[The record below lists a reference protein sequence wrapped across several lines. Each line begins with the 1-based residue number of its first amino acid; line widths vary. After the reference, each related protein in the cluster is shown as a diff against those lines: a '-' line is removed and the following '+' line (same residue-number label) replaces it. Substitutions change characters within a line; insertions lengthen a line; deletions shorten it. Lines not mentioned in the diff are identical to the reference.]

1 VSENQLLSVTGLTKS
16 FSLPQAKGKDRRLAV
31 LDGVNF
37 HVRKGASVGI
47 QGPSGCGKTT
57 FFRCLLGLEKKER
70 GEILWRG
77 KPVTEKYLRNNVQL
91 IFQNPYTS
99 LDPLFRVE
107 DCLRQGISLGRFRNQ
122 RERIQ
127 FLFQEMNLPLRFLKK
142 RVGNL
147 SGGERQRVALVRAL
161 LREPEIL
168 LLDEPTASLDYLV
181 RADLIA
187 LIAALSREHQLTLIW
202 VSHDTHLLKAVTE
215 HIWFFKDG
223 GFQS

>member
-16 FSLPQAKGKDRRLAV
+16 FSLSQPKGKDRRLAV
-31 LDGVNF
+31 LDGASF
-37 HVRKGASVGI
+37 HVQKGASVGI

-57 FFRCLLGLEKKER
+57 FFRCLLGLEKKDR
-70 GEILWRG
+70 GELFWRG
-77 KPVTEKYLRNNVQL
+77 RSVTEKHLRKNVQL

-107 DCLRQGISLGRFRNQ
+107 DCLRQGASLGRFRGQ
-122 RERIQ
+122 SERIR
-127 FLFQEMNLPLRFLKK
+127 FLFQEMNLTLKLLKK
-142 RVGNL
+142 RVKTL
-147 SGGERQRVALVRAL
+147 SGGERQRLALVRAL

-181 RADLIA
+181 RADLIS
-187 LIAALSREHQLTLIW
+187 LISDLRRKHGLTLIW